1 MQSRKQCALPVITT
15 MALWKLMLGTWCM
28 VMSCMSAWAATK
40 CSKSKCMSCHK
51 AHMHELYTWFY
62 IHIVV
67 LYDIWGVKLAKTQ
80 YLLVLYDIWGVKL
93 AKTQYL
99 PTSFLRRVLQGRR
112 IYRFITIYELCWP
125 SEKLTSYKLL
135 YKQLCLQFLLQLWLC
150 SYC

>member
-1 MQSRKQCALPVITT
+1 MQSRKQWALHVITT
-15 MALWKLMLGTWCM
+15 MALWKLIVGTWCM
-28 VMSCMSAWAATK
+28 VMSCMSARAATK

-51 AHMHELYTWFY
+51 VHMHELYTWFY
-62 IHIVV
+62 IDIVV

-80 YLLVLYDIWGVKL
+80 DLS
-93 AKTQYL
+93 
-99 PTSFLRRVLQGRR
+99 TSFLRRVLQGRR

-135 YKQLCLQFLLQLWLC
+135 FKQLCLQFLLQLWLC